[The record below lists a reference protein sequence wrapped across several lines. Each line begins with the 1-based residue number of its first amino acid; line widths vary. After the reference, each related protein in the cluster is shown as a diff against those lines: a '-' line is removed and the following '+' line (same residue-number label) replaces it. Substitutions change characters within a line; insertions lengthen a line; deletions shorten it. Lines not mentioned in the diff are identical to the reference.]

1 MLVDGTEYWY
11 KAACVTGPV
20 RSSKEEMHRISDL
33 IHIFNECFKAD
44 IQTELVR
51 GGDEPIY
58 IPRSQYYPYDR
69 VIFAHG
75 YYASAMHEIAH
86 WCIAGDERRK
96 LVDFGYWYNPD
107 GRTAEQQKEFEVVE
121 IKPQALEWILS
132 RSAAF
137 NFNVSLDN
145 LSGDLNEE
153 AQAAE
158 TFKDNIFSQVQNYL
172 NDGLPSRAQQLS
184 DALVTFY
191 RPQEALALE
200 EFKRNQI

>member
-1 MLVDGTEYWY
+1 
-11 KAACVTGPV
+11 
-20 RSSKEEMHRISDL
+20 MHRISDL

-107 GRTAEQQKEFEVVE
+107 GRTTEQQKEFEVVE

>member
-1 MLVDGTEYWY
+1 
-11 KAACVTGPV
+11 
-20 RSSKEEMHRISDL
+20 MHRISDL